1 MKLKNNLIKTIM
13 KSLITFI
20 FLIIISEITFCQG
33 SSYVK
38 GYFKSNGTYVAP
50 HYRSSPDGNF
60 YNNWSTYGNINPYT
74 GKEGTKR
81 TPEKYRSYSSTIDN
95 FYLAP
100 LPDPIRGSTYT
111 ISNYRNSL
119 PIVHAEKVN
128 ISSIPDEVKT
138 AIANKAS
145 NEWSNDF
152 EMQAYVRK
160 TQSEGF
166 KKLTWLINQYKHI
179 GMENDIVEWS
189 LNISIS
195 KWPND
200 YSMQAYVFENLIEG
214 YLKLSAIIS
223 SEEWKSLPVS
233 VSTSI
238 LDNAYSDWQNDLS
251 MQAYII
257 EKQLNGFYKLVS
269 LDQELKN
276 LPSDI
281 QSQIRRKA
289 KQEWP
294 KDLDMQA
301 YIIEKEIKGYKSL
314 REY

>member
-1 MKLKNNLIKTIM
+1 MKKLIIY
-13 KSLITFI
+13 I
-20 FLIIISEITFCQG
+20 FLIFISEIIFCQG
-33 SSYVK
+33 SVYVK

-50 HYRSSPDGNF
+50 HYRSAPDGNF

-74 GKEGTKR
+74 GKEGMKL
-81 TPEKYRSYSSTIDN
+81 TPEKYKSYSSTIDN

-100 LPDPIRGSTYT
+100 LPDHIRGSLNT
-111 ISNYRNSL
+111 ISSYRNSL
-119 PIVHAEKVN
+119 PIIQADKVS
-128 ISSIPDEVKT
+128 ISSIPNEVKT
-138 AIANKAS
+138 AIASKAS
-145 NEWSNDF
+145 KEWSNDF

-166 KKLTWLINQYKHI
+166 IKLTQLINQYKHI
-179 GMENDIVEWS
+179 GMENDIIEWS

-200 YSMQAYVFENLIEG
+200 YCMQAYVFENSIEG

-238 LDNAYSDWQNDLS
+238 LENAYSDWQNDIS
-251 MQAYII
+251 MQAYIV

-281 QSQIRRKA
+281 QSQIKRKA
-289 KQEWP
+289 IQEWP
-294 KDLDMQA
+294 RDLDMQA
-301 YIIEKEIKGYKSL
+301 YNIEKEIRGYKSL